1 MLLLGLGLRSLSLVP
16 ALIPRVREV
25 IGRVRLEDCE
35 RLARR
40 VGSMDSERR
49 IGLLLRNELLRVL
62 PEIDDEL
69 VDDVG

>member
-1 MLLLGLGLRSLSLVP
+1 
-16 ALIPRVREV
+16 
-25 IGRVRLEDCE
+25 
-35 RLARR
+35 
-40 VGSMDSERR
+40 MDSERR